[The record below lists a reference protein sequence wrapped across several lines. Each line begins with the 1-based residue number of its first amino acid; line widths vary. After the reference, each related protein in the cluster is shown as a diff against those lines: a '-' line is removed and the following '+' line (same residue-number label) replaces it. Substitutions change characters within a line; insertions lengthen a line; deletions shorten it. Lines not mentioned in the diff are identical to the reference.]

1 MTCCSLAQIKI
12 LLMVMY
18 SKVCYNEDILENVL
32 KSPEGLCAIVIFSVQ
47 ENAKISIKHGLK
59 WLMVAW
65 ENVCFHF
72 DQTLVT
78 LCRRLG

>member
-1 MTCCSLAQIKI
+1 
-12 LLMVMY
+12 MY

-65 ENVCFHF
+65 RTCVS
-72 DQTLVT
+72 TLI
-78 LCRRLG
+78 RLWLHCAGDWARCIMSILA